1 MRAKKAKREFERYL
15 KRRNT
20 KLAEMRPSA
29 GLDAMLGFYRDIR
42 ADDCDIDQDGDMLLF
57 QWGTYDW
64 GQGEHFSFDITRQLI
79 VGPGEDEDF
88 WQLSLTFEFPPDDT
102 LRAVE
107 SGNRWCAS
115 PEQLEEFAAFVRST
129 AAYIAVAN
137 RNDANI
143 VLDYECVG

>member
-88 WQLSLTFEFPPDDT
+88 WQLSLTFEFPPDDA

-107 SGNRWCAS
+107 SGNRWCPS